1 MSPHEAEAMGA
12 VQRAVHGPLLH
23 QQHHGADHCPAGRGQ
38 GPHQEAGGGE
48 VRPRREVHQPEGIHP
63 PPLHRARGGAD
74 IRHGKVT
81 RMTMIS
87 SVVKTKFYRESACED
102 TERFILSSTNLA
114 QVADILKMLE
124 NQVKTNQKRHM
135 EMVEKISSL
144 YERLRLDV
152 SDKYKFLSVNQV
164 INVYS
169 RVFCCQMSI
178 TY

>member
-1 MSPHEAEAMGA
+1 
-12 VQRAVHGPLLH
+12 
-23 QQHHGADHCPAGRGQ
+23 
-38 GPHQEAGGGE
+38 
-48 VRPRREVHQPEGIHP
+48 
-63 PPLHRARGGAD
+63 
-74 IRHGKVT
+74 
-81 RMTMIS
+81 MTMTS
-87 SVVKTKFYRESACED
+87 SVAVVKTKFYREIACED

-164 INVYS
+164 INVFS
-169 RVFCCQMSI
+169 RVFYCQMLPI
-178 TY
+178 GPR